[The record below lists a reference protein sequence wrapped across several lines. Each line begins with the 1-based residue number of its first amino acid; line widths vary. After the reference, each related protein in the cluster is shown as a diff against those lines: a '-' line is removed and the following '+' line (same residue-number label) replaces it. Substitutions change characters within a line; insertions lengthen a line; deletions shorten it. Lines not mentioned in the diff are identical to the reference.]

1 MLTTTAIYD
10 MASPVS
16 PGVDVEVG
24 HDHCVQAVRLDR
36 PLQHG
41 LESGHVCCHAHAGEG
56 ADSLIRDL
64 QGIPR
69 RRIKNVGDE
78 LKVLK

>member
-1 MLTTTAIYD
+1 MVL
-10 MASPVS
+10 PVS

-24 HDHCVQAVRLDR
+24 HDHCVEAVGLGR

-41 LESGHVCCHAHAGEG
+41 LEPRHVSGHSHPGEG
-56 ADSLIRDL
+56 ADSLIRNL
-64 QGIPR
+64 QRIPR

-78 LKVLK
+78 LKNFGVSIKIY